1 MTKKPTNWTHVKL
14 SAMSILGFSTTF
26 SFIIYL
32 GYIYIY
38 IYEDVVSLPLKREV
52 MEVKEIIVEERRST
66 MLWMVAINGFSLI
79 YN

>member
-1 MTKKPTNWTHVKL
+1 MVTKNGGEKKRGKMTKKPINWTRVKL
-14 SAMSILGFSTTF
+14 STMGILGFSTTF

-52 MEVKEIIVEERRST
+52 MEVKEIIVEE
-66 MLWMVAINGFSLI
+66 
-79 YN
+79 